1 MVSKLDFY
9 DVLGVGRDAS
19 QDEIKRA
26 FRKLAFKYHP
36 DRNKMPDAEER
47 FKEISEAY
55 AILSDPKKRQQYD
68 VQGFEG
74 IKQQY
79 KQEDIFNRGTFR
91 DVFSEF
97 GFNADDLFNRI
108 FGGGFTFKQNQQGP
122 PRGHDLAAK
131 TIITL
136 DQAAFGTEF
145 EVTLPRLKRCSKCE
159 GSGIEFG
166 SQSMM
171 CPECNGTGTIEHK
184 IMSGFGQVI
193 ISCNRCNGRGK
204 VAKKPCKICG
214 GNGLQENKTMLKV
227 KVPPG
232 IDNGDNLVLRGQGE
246 DGPYG
251 GSPGDLYVTIEIKP
265 HPYLTRRG
273 MDLIYQADINFAQA
287 ALGAQIKI
295 PTLGSEKTI
304 HVSPGTQSGTVLRLR
319 GEGINHSQGRGDELV
334 YINVIVPEN
343 LNSKERELI
352 EALLIEFE
360 KRNHWDGVAKGWKK
374 WWKR

>member
-1 MVSKLDFY
+1 LVNKLDFY

-36 DRNKMPDAEER
+36 DRNKMADAEER

-55 AILSDPKKRQQYD
+55 AILSDPEKRQRYD
-68 VQGFEG
+68 AQGFEG

-97 GFNADDLFNRI
+97 GFNADDLLNRI
-108 FGGGFTFKQNQQGP
+108 FGGGFTSFQQNQHEAQHG
-122 PRGHDLAAK
+122 RDLAAR

-145 EVTLPRLKRCSKCE
+145 EVTLPRLKRCSKCK
-159 GSGIEFG
+159 GSGVELG
-166 SQSMM
+166 SQSMI
-171 CPECNGTGTIEHK
+171 CPECKGTGRIEHK
-184 IMSGFGQVI
+184 VMSGFGQVI
-193 ISCNRCNGRGK
+193 ISCTRCNGRGE
-204 VAKKPCKICG
+204 VAKNPCKICG
-214 GNGLQENKTMLKV
+214 GNGLQDNRARLKV

-251 GSPGDLYVTIEIKP
+251 GPPGDFYVTIEIKP
-265 HPYLTRRG
+265 HPYLIRRG
-273 MDLIYQADINFAQA
+273 MDLIYEANINFAQA

-295 PTLGSEKTI
+295 PTLTSERTI
-304 HVSPGTQSGTVLRLR
+304 QVFPGTQSGTVLRLR

-334 YINVIVPEN
+334 HINVRIPEK
-343 LNSKERELI
+343 LSPRERELI

-360 KRNHWDGVAKGWKK
+360 AEKR
-374 WWKR
+374 

>member
-1 MVSKLDFY
+1 MIVLVTKLDFY

-36 DRNKMPDAEER
+36 DRNKMSDAEER

-55 AILSDPKKRQQYD
+55 AILSDPRKRQQYD
-68 VQGFEG
+68 AQGFEG

-108 FGGGFTFKQNQQGP
+108 FGGGFTRQQNQHEA
-122 PRGHDLAAK
+122 PRGRDLAAK

-145 EVTLPRLKRCSKCE
+145 EVTLPRLKKCSKCK
-159 GSGIEFG
+159 GSGIEVG
-166 SQSMM
+166 SKSVICQ
-171 CPECNGTGTIEHK
+171 ECNGTGTIEHK
-184 IMSGFGQVI
+184 ISGFGQVV
-193 ISCNRCNGRGK
+193 ISCTRCNGRGK
-204 VAKKPCKICG
+204 VAEKPCKICG
-214 GNGLQENKTMLKV
+214 GNGLQENKAMLKV

-251 GSPGDLYVTIEIKP
+251 GPPGDFYVTMEIKP
-265 HPYLTRRG
+265 HPYLARRG
-273 MDLIYQADINFAQA
+273 MDLIYEANINFAQA
-287 ALGAQIKI
+287 ALGAWIKI
-295 PTLGSEKTI
+295 PTLRSQKI
-304 HVSPGTQSGTVLRLR
+304 IQVFPGTQSGTMLRLR

-334 YINVIVPEN
+334 HINVRVPEN
-343 LNSKERELI
+343 LSSKERELI

-360 KRNHWDGVAKGWKK
+360 AGNR
-374 WWKR
+374 

>member
-1 MVSKLDFY
+1 M
-9 DVLGVGRDAS
+9 A
-19 QDEIKRA
+19 
-26 FRKLAFKYHP
+26 
-36 DRNKMPDAEER
+36 DAEER
-47 FKEISEAY
+47 FKEVSEAY
-55 AILSDPKKRQQYD
+55 AILSDPGKRQQYD
-68 VQGFEG
+68 AQGFEG

-97 GFNADDLFNRI
+97 GFDADDLLNRI
-108 FGGGFTFKQNQQGP
+108 FGRGFSFQQNQHEAQHG
-122 PRGHDLAAK
+122 RDLAAR

-145 EVTLPRLKRCSKCE
+145 EVTLPRLKRCSNCK
-159 GSGIEFG
+159 GSGVEFG

-171 CPECNGTGTIEHK
+171 CPECKGTGRIEHK
-184 IMSGFGQVI
+184 VMSGFGQVI
-193 ISCNRCNGRGK
+193 ISCTRCNGRGK
-204 VAKKPCKICG
+204 VAEKPCKICR
-214 GNGLQENKTMLKV
+214 GNGLQENRAQLKV

-251 GSPGDLYVTIEIKP
+251 GSPGDFYVTIEIKP

-273 MDLIYQADINFAQA
+273 MDLIYEANINFAQA

-295 PTLGSEKTI
+295 PTLTSERTI
-304 HVSPGTQSGTVLRLR
+304 QVFPGTQNGTVLRLR

-334 YINVIVPEN
+334 HINVRVPEK
-343 LNSKERELI
+343 LSPRERDLI

-360 KRNHWDGVAKGWKK
+360 AEKR
-374 WWKR
+374 

>member
-1 MVSKLDFY
+1 LVSKLDFY

-74 IKQQY
+74 IRQQY

-145 EVTLPRLKRCSKCE
+145 EVTLPRLKRCSKCK

-171 CPECNGTGTIEHK
+171 CPECNGRGTIEHK

-214 GNGLQENKTMLKV
+214 GNGLQENKAMLKV

-232 IDNGDNLVLRGQGE
+232 IYNGDNLVLRGQGE

-273 MDLIYQADINFAQA
+273 MDLIYQANINFAQA
-287 ALGAQIKI
+287 TLGTPIKI
-295 PTLGSEKTI
+295 RTLKGEKTI

-319 GEGINHSQGRGDELV
+319 GEGMNHSQGRGDELV
-334 YINVIVPEN
+334 HINVSVPEN
-343 LNSKERELI
+343 LSSKERELL

-360 KRNHWDGVAKGWKK
+360 KRK
-374 WWKR
+374 

>member
-1 MVSKLDFY
+1 MVTKLDFY
-9 DVLGVGRDAS
+9 DVLGVDRDAS
-19 QDEIKRA
+19 QEEIKRA

-55 AILSDPKKRQQYD
+55 AILSDPTKRQQYD

-79 KQEDIFNRGTFR
+79 KQEDIFNRRTFR

-108 FGGGFTFKQNQQGP
+108 FGGGFAFKQNQHEA

-145 EVTLPRLKRCSKCE
+145 EVTLPRLKRCSKCK
-159 GSGIEFG
+159 GSGIELG
-166 SQSMM
+166 SQSIV

-193 ISCNRCNGRGK
+193 ISCIKCNGRGK

-214 GNGLQENKTMLKV
+214 GNGLLENKAMLKV

-273 MDLIYQADINFAQA
+273 MDLIYQANINFAQA

-295 PTLGSEKTI
+295 PTLRSERTL
-304 HVSPGTQSGTVLRLR
+304 HVSPGTQSGTVLRLK

-334 YINVIVPEN
+334 HINVSVPEN
-343 LNSKERELI
+343 LSSKERELI
-352 EALLIEFE
+352 KALLIEFE
-360 KRNHWDGVAKGWKK
+360 ARKR
-374 WWKR
+374 

>member
-108 FGGGFTFKQNQQGP
+108 FGRGFTVQQNKNEAN
-122 PRGHDLAAK
+122 RGHDLAAK

-145 EVTLPRLKRCSKCE
+145 EVTLPTLKRCSKCK

-166 SQSMM
+166 SHSIM
-171 CPECNGTGTIEHK
+171 CPQCKGTGTIEHK
-184 IMSGFGQVI
+184 IISGFGRVI
-193 ISCNRCNGRGK
+193 ISCTRCNGRGK
-204 VAKKPCKICG
+204 VAEKPCKMCG
-214 GNGLQENKTMLKV
+214 GNGLRENKAKLKV

-232 IDNGDNLVLRGQGE
+232 IDNGDNLMLRGQGE
-246 DGPYG
+246 DGPFG
-251 GSPGDLYVTIEIKP
+251 GPAGDLYVTIEIKP
-265 HPYLTRRG
+265 HPYLTRKG
-273 MDLIYQADINFAQA
+273 MDLVYDANINFAQA
-287 ALGAQIKI
+287 ALGTRISI
-295 PTLGSEKTI
+295 PTLRSEKTI
-304 HVSPGTQSGTVLRLR
+304 RVFPGTQSGTMLRLR
-319 GEGINHSQGRGDELV
+319 GEGINYNHGRGDEIV
-334 YINVIVPEN
+334 RINVRVPKN
-343 LNSKERELI
+343 LTPRERELI
-352 EALLIEFE
+352 EALLVEFDAR
-360 KRNHWDGVAKGWKK
+360 KA
-374 WWKR
+374 